1 MRKGKGP
8 GTKNSEEEENSKDG
22 KALRREQDG
31 GRSAGS
37 KNGDR

>member
-1 MRKGKGP
+1 MRKGEGP
-8 GTKNSEEEENSKDG
+8 GTRSSKEEKNSKDG